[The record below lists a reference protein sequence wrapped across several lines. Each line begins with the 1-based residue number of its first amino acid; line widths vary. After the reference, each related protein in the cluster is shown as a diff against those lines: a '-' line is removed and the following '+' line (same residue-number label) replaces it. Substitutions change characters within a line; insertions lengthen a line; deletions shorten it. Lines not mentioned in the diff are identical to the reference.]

1 MQNIILANASI
12 EGAMCRKSL
21 MRNYLRIRNA
31 FTLVELLVVIAIIGM
46 LIALL
51 LPAVQAAR
59 EAARRMSCSNNMK
72 QLGLAMHNHHDVS
85 QTLPMG
91 AKGRGGGQVTV
102 TGGTAWSLYLVGNW
116 RIPVMP
122 FIEQTAVFQ
131 QVRERRQYSDRPSAA
146 GDMVEG
152 SEHNTVLYNL
162 LIPATA
168 CPSSSDGPWG
178 TRFGTYGPLSEG
190 TSRHQCID
198 YQVVAGAIDIQSA
211 GGDVTTSSRAK
222 DPQGRG
228 VFPGTGTWDSAI
240 HCARGAFNAL
250 HANNGMF
257 AVNEARSLADA
268 FDGTSN
274 TIFVAEISKSYDFN
288 GSRYDIRPHYCGSYH
303 GESFDGTIDKLPAG
317 SGVGFPISALTI
329 GYSINAKRIAAFD
342 NEIDTT
348 DKNITLICNQPVS
361 SNHTGGA
368 QLTLGDGSVRF
379 ANEAL
384 DRYILMCLGCAESGQ
399 SVSF

>member
-1 MQNIILANASI
+1 MSYQVMLTWGKLGKRDAR
-12 EGAMCRKSL
+12 G
-21 MRNYLRIRNA
+21 

-59 EAARRMSCSNNMK
+59 EAARRMTCSSNMK
-72 QLGLAMHNHHDVS
+72 QLGLAMHNHHDVL

-91 AKGRGGGQVTV
+91 AGGEGGEVAV
-102 TGGTAWSLYLVGNW
+102 TGGNAWALYLKGNW
-116 RIPVMP
+116 RIAVMP

-131 QVRERRQYSDRPSAA
+131 QVREGRQFSDRTGANGKTVD
-146 GDMVEG
+146 GDT
-152 SEHNTVLYNL
+152 HNRVLYNL

-168 CPSSSDGPWG
+168 CPSSTDGPWG
-178 TRFGTYGPLSEG
+178 RTRFGTYGPLVEG

-198 YQVVAGAIDIQSA
+198 YQVIAGAIDIQSA
-211 GGDVTTSSRAK
+211 GGDVTRDSKAK
-222 DPQGRG
+222 DPLGRG
-228 VFPGTGTWDSAI
+228 VFPGRSDTDKWDASI
-240 HCARGAFNAL
+240 HCARVAFNAL

-257 AVNEARSLADA
+257 AVNESRSLGDA

-274 TIFVAEISKSYDFN
+274 TIFVAEISKSYDYN
-288 GSRYDIRPHYCGSYH
+288 GSLYDIRPHYCGSYH
-303 GESFDGTIDKLPAG
+303 GEGFSGTLDRIVRPDKSEYG
-317 SGVGFPISALTI
+317 TSGAAYPISTLTI

-342 NEIDTT
+342 NETDTT

-368 QLTLGDGSVRF
+368 QLALGDGSVRF
-379 ANEAL
+379 ASETL
-384 DRYILMCLGCAESGQ
+384 DRYILMCFGCADDGQ
-399 SVSF
+399 SANF